1 MEYTQEEK
9 KAYFKGLRFR
19 WEEAKKIA
27 DHDAI
32 GAIIKSHGLNISI
45 TSFFIVHSQ
54 MQAQGLE
61 GLPYLDMKTFKGW
74 KENGFQVKK
83 GEHAKAESITWI
95 GVHGKEVQEG
105 TPEKENGYVIPKV
118 YKLFH
123 RSQVEEIQYHKE
135 AQ

>member
-61 GLPYLDMKTFKGW
+61 GLPYLVYALAIKRPRGNFLNQPVLILVGHRRYTALAR
-74 KENGFQVKK
+74 
-83 GEHAKAESITWI
+83 HAVFRRQIRAHLFTLIMILKLYRNYLPLKYLITR
-95 GVHGKEVQEG
+95 K
-105 TPEKENGYVIPKV
+105 Y
-118 YKLFH
+118 
-123 RSQVEEIQYHKE
+123 
-135 AQ
+135 

>member
-9 KAYFKGLRFR
+9 KAYFKRLRFR

-83 GEHAKAESITWI
+83 GEHAKAESITWK
-95 GVHGKEVQEG
+95 GPGGKEIEEIDG
-105 TPEKENGYVIPKV
+105 TLEKKGFIFPKV

-123 RSQVEEIQYHKE
+123 RSQVEEIKL
-135 AQ
+135 